1 MGASPNFLGP
11 KILIIK
17 FRKRDKPEPP
27 SKQEAN
33 EKEEIFEK
41 IEKKFKIE
49 IEEPPKQKDVP
60 KPTFTQETP
69 PELLEQFKKLEEEIS
84 KIKTSEPE
92 NQNPSNQ
99 ATLEAEEKLKE
110 EGELDIKKN
119 EKFPEEEIKNEEA
132 LKKKISQSNE
142 KKKKI
147 KKKEKKSHKKKDKK
161 THKRKD
167 KRSRSR
173 SKSQKNRKSHD
184 SDSSEE
190 D

>member
-1 MGASPNFLGP
+1 M
-11 KILIIK
+11 
-17 FRKRDKPEPP
+17 
-27 SKQEAN
+27 
-33 EKEEIFEK
+33 
-41 IEKKFKIE
+41 
-49 IEEPPKQKDVP
+49 
-60 KPTFTQETP
+60 
-69 PELLEQFKKLEEEIS
+69 EQFKKLEEEIS

-92 NQNPSNQ
+92 NQTPVNQ

-142 KKKKI
+142 KKKKS

-167 KRSRSR
+167 KDRQRSRSR